1 MSGKRIA
8 ALAVLSVVLLSLGA
22 LALVPARSGFSVNGD
37 GVALVRL
44 AGPIQEAASTSL
56 LAGGGIS
63 PQLLKARLDAAHEDP
78 FIKAV
83 VLRIDSPGGTVGAS
97 QEMAAMVRDFPKPVV
112 VSMGDTAA
120 SGGYYL
126 ASQAD
131 RIVAQPGTLT
141 GSVGVIFATF
151 DVEGLFDKL
160 GIEMETVIAG
170 EHKDMFLPGRFT
182 PERRRIVQEIVDDL
196 YEQFVGAVAQGR
208 GLSEDEVRAL
218 ATGEPYTGR
227 QALALGLVDRL
238 GGLEE
243 AITEAEQLAGI
254 EDAQVVELTP
264 SFFEELFF
272 GPGFAG
278 LVKAGPSMDPEL
290 VLLREVLTGYL
301 VPRYGP

>member
-8 ALAVLSVVLLSLGA
+8 ALAVLGVVLLSLVA
-22 LALVPARSGFSVNGD
+22 LALVPARSGFRVSGD
-37 GVALVRL
+37 AVALVRL
-44 AGPIQEAASTSL
+44 AGPIQEGASPSL
-56 LAGGGIS
+56 LAGGGIT
-63 PQLLKARLDAAHEDP
+63 PQVLRERLRTAGDDP

-83 VLRIDSPGGTVGAS
+83 VLRIDSPGGTVAAS
-97 QEMAAMVRDFPKPVV
+97 QEMAGMVRDFPKPVV
-112 VSMGDTAA
+112 VSMGDVAA

-141 GSVGVIFATF
+141 GSVGVIFSTF

-160 GIEMETVIAG
+160 GIEIEAVTAG

-182 PERRRIVQEIVDDL
+182 PERRRIVQEMVDDL
-196 YEQFVGAVAQGR
+196 YEQFVGAVARGR
-208 GLSEDEVRAL
+208 GLSEDEVREL
-218 ATGEPYTGR
+218 ATGQPYTGQ

-238 GGLEE
+238 GGLDE
-243 AITEAEQLAGI
+243 AIAEAEQLAGI

-272 GPGFAG
+272 GPGLAG
-278 LVKAGPSMDPEL
+278 VVRAGIGIDPEL
-290 VLLREVLTGYL
+290 VLLRELLTGYL
-301 VPRYGP
+301 VPRYGT

>member
-8 ALAVLSVVLLSLGA
+8 ALAVLVVVLLSLVA
-22 LALVPARSGFSVNGD
+22 LALVPARSGFRVSGD
-37 GVALVRL
+37 AVALVRL
-44 AGPIQEAASTSL
+44 AGPIQEGASPSL
-56 LAGGGIS
+56 LAGGGIT
-63 PQLLKARLDAAHEDP
+63 PQVLRERLRTAGDDP

-83 VLRIDSPGGTVGAS
+83 VLRIDSPGGTVAAS
-97 QEMAAMVRDFPKPVV
+97 QEMAGMVRDFPKPVV
-112 VSMGDTAA
+112 VSMGDVAA

-141 GSVGVIFATF
+141 GSVGVIFSTF

-160 GIEMETVIAG
+160 GIEIEAVTAG

-182 PERRRIVQEIVDDL
+182 PERRRIVQEMVDDL

-208 GLSEDEVRAL
+208 GLSEDEVREL
-218 ATGEPYTGR
+218 ATGQPYTGQ

-238 GGLEE
+238 GGLDE
-243 AITEAEQLAGI
+243 AIAEAEQLAGI

-272 GPGFAG
+272 GPGLAG
-278 LVKAGPSMDPEL
+278 VVRAGIGIDPEL
-290 VLLREVLTGYL
+290 VLLRELLTGYL